1 MNFFK
6 TSLHAG
12 ASLLIF
18 SNFILHPV
26 AHAMD
31 DEDANPSNITSHPI
45 KRKNSEDLSQ
55 PPKKKHENSSVL
67 CDEEIETSEA
77 SSSNGVKA
85 LALENYRD
93 QAYTIYH
100 AALSAT
106 DSVEKVNHLKRLADV
121 MENVLAPCR
130 NPNPTFQE
138 LKFAAKANYY
148 TGRYIQDPTSNI
160 DYKMRAAE
168 LWDRAID
175 TNPTPTAQDCLEAAS
190 AIFNFAYLH
199 STFSNESHL
208 FERSATLCK
217 YALDPT
223 RNPNPKLRDYKLAA
237 QTNQFAGEYSN
248 DPRAKAHFFAQAST
262 FWEMNLNPTGN
273 PTPDLEDYREAAT
286 AHDKAG
292 LLANQPNA
300 KATFFEGAAKF
311 RELVLA
317 PALNPEP
324 EIEDL
329 QMAAMANIIAGCIV
343 KDQIAKE
350 RYSMRATEIWELI
363 LEPNQNP
370 DPDLEDFQ
378 EAATAYETAAGI
390 NSDMDIKV
398 QYFRRAT
405 ELVEV
410 FLEPNASLEDW
421 RLAAKIYHNAGVT
434 LYNETYLWRAIEL
447 WKRVLDPTRN
457 PSPKFEDQNMLT
469 EEVDFL
475 KGFTHYFSS
484 MAIADR

>member
-18 SNFILHPV
+18 SNFILHPA

-31 DEDANPSNITSHPI
+31 DEETSPSSHPI
-45 KRKNSEDLSQ
+45 KRQAPEDLSQ
-55 PPKKKHENSSVL
+55 PPKKRHENSSNSSD
-67 CDEEIETSEA
+67 DEEIETSGA
-77 SSSNGVKA
+77 SSSNGKKTPT
-85 LALENYRD
+85 LKEYRE
-93 QAYTIYH
+93 QAQTIFN
-100 AALSAT
+100 AVLSAT
-106 DSVEKVNHLKRLADV
+106 DSAEKANHLKRLADV
-121 MENVLAPCR
+121 MENVLAPSR

-148 TGRYIQDPTSNI
+148 TGSYFQDPTSNI

-175 TNPTPTAQDCLEAAS
+175 TNPTLTAQDCLEAAS
-190 AIFNFAYLH
+190 AIFNFADLH

-208 FERSATLCK
+208 FERSATLCI

-223 RNPNPKLRDYKLAA
+223 RNPNPKLHDYKLAA
-237 QTNQFAGEYSN
+237 QASQLAGEYSI
-248 DPRAKAHFFAQAST
+248 DPKAKAQFFEHAST
-262 FWEMNLNPTGN
+262 FWEINLDPTRN
-273 PTPDLEDYREAAT
+273 PTPDLEDYREAAA
-286 AHDKAG
+286 AHDEAG
-292 LLANQPNA
+292 LRATQPNA

-317 PALNPEP
+317 PARNPAP

-329 QMAAMANIIAGCIV
+329 QMAAMANIVAGRIV

-363 LEPNQNP
+363 LDPNQNP
-370 DPDLEDFQ
+370 DPDLEDFR
-378 EAATAYETAAGI
+378 EAAIAYEMAADI

-398 QYFRRAT
+398 QYFSRAT
-405 ELVEV
+405 ELVGV
-410 FLEPNASLEDW
+410 FLAPNTSLEDW
-421 RLAAKIYHNAGVT
+421 RLAAKIYHNAGIT
-434 LYNETYLWRAIEL
+434 LYNETYLSRAVEL
-447 WKRVLDPTRN
+447 WQRALDPTRN
-457 PSPKFEDQNMLT
+457 PTPESDDQNMLT
-469 EEVDFL
+469 EAIDFI
-475 KGFTHYFSS
+475 KGFTHDFSS
-484 MAIADR
+484 MAIEDR